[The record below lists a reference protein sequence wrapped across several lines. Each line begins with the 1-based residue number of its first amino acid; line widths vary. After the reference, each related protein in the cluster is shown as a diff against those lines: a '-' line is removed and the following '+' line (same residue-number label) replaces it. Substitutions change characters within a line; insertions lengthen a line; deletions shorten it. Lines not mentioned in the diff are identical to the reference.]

1 MISADDAA
9 ALLRPLAQPTLDAF
23 AEARRD
29 HDDVDRLVGQRRD
42 KLAHAPRALLVGI
55 EDWCAISHALARRYE
70 PVQGVKR
77 DTDGH
82 VLSYT
87 WTVAGRV
94 RLQLKSDAYALDVV
108 QPPLPG
114 MEETEGIGVSTVV
127 LSWGPEASRP
137 VFILRDGK
145 QTVWQMTAESLL
157 VAEPASAITPS
168 MPKARLTSKQRPVA
182 DDGEAATGA
191 SD

>member
-23 AEARRD
+23 AEARR
-29 HDDVDRLVGQRRD
+29 HHGEVDGLVGKRRD
-42 KLAHAPRALLVGI
+42 KLARAPRALLVGI
-55 EDWCAISHALARRYE
+55 EDWCAISHGLARGYE
-70 PVQGVKR
+70 RLPGVTR

-82 VLSYT
+82 VLSYA
-87 WTVAGRV
+87 WTVGGRV
-94 RLQLKSDAYALDVV
+94 LLQLKSDAYALEVV

-114 MEETEGIGVSTVV
+114 MEEVEGIGVSTVV
-127 LSWGPEASRP
+127 LSWGPGASRP

-157 VAEPASAITPS
+157 VAEPTAAITPP
-168 MPKARLTSKQRPVA
+168 MPKARLKSKQRSVA
-182 DDGEAATGA
+182 DDGATATGA